1 MHSSCL
7 LSVSLTHSLADTL
20 SLYLEQGVP
29 GMVVVPAIWATKLL
43 LKAGPDAD
51 SASRVGEIG
60 SQNIAFLLCPT
71 HHLEL

>member
-1 MHSSCL
+1 
-7 LSVSLTHSLADTL
+7 
-20 SLYLEQGVP
+20 
-29 GMVVVPAIWATKLL
+29 MVVVPAIWATKLL